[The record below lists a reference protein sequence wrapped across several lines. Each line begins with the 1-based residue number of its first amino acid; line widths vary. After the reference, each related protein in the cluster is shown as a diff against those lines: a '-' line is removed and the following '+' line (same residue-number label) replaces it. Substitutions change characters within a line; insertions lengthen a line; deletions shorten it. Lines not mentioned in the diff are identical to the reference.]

1 MAGHY
6 KILSEWRGRSQTVLA
21 ERDMSGDRTIR
32 NPYRVQIII
41 THKFRSEKN
50 LLEFCR
56 KEFGMEW
63 QLETK

>member
-32 NPYRVQIII
+32 NPYRVEVIEV
-41 THKFRSEKN
+41 HRFRNEKN
-50 LLEFCR
+50 MLEFCR
-56 KEFGMEW
+56 KEFGMSWEP
-63 QLETK
+63 ETK